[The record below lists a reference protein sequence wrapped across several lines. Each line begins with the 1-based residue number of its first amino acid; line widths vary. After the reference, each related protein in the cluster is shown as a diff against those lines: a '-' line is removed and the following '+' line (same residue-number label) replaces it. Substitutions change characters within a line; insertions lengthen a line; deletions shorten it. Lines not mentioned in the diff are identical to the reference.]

1 MAGSSDHG
9 WERIGDWTSSLATP
23 NSTAEGRRVWHRYR
37 VSGFGCHTE
46 HKVIEFLGEL
56 FATRFCCWAFGLT
69 SGFAVCL
76 VDKETLSVDATGIM
90 PNNAHFKLVRCP
102 SQGCD
107 HVGYLK
113 DLNYHLGHSCAFN
126 LTTCTKCDGSV
137 AHKDMPSHFWTCE
150 GAPGVFLSA
159 ADVHSLLEDLGTPAR
174 SWRAPRRVRRARA
187 RLKTVVVAVT
197 EMFDRMNSQFVIE
210 TLACSGPGLGGVDP
224 AQ

>member
-1 MAGSSDHG
+1 M
-9 WERIGDWTSSLATP
+9 GDWTSSLETP

-46 HKVIEFLGEL
+46 HKVIEFLGGL
-56 FATRFCCWAFGLT
+56 FATRFCCWCGLVAREMFILPCLHVICPACHERAFGLT

-76 VDKETLSVDATGIM
+76 VDKEMLSVDATGIM
-90 PNNAHFKLVRCP
+90 PNNVHFKLVRCP

-159 ADVHSLLEDLGTPAR
+159 ADVHSLLEDLGKRPQGAGG
-174 SWRAPRRVRRARA
+174 RRVMFGERERA
-187 RLKTVVVAVT
+187 
-197 EMFDRMNSQFVIE
+197 
-210 TLACSGPGLGGVDP
+210 
-224 AQ
+224 